1 MPALEVKRWLEN
13 IENEHKIQ
21 ERISFLANIVETS
34 NQPFCAFKPNGEIIL
49 CNKSFCD
56 LFNYSIED
64 LKGISLSLF
73 MSNKWYEVK
82 KLINKLSAGETV
94 YLEKEHTRID
104 GTIVS
109 LEIFIQSI
117 NGEDGSVLYYY
128 VFMNDIK

>member
-1 MPALEVKRWLEN
+1 MSCNKPALEVKRWLEN
-13 IENEHKIQ
+13 IEIEHKIQ

-34 NQPFCAFKPNGEIIL
+34 NQ
-49 CNKSFCD
+49 SFCD